1 MQEGASGAKLGRADG
16 LAPYLCHPLAV
27 GGGGSWV
34 PMAVGQMS
42 LPQQARS
49 RCFMRVLTL
58 RSLGQEPSGVFQ
70 S

>member
-1 MQEGASGAKLGRADG
+1 MGGRGGERVQEGASGAKLGRADG

-42 LPQQARS
+42 LPS
-49 RCFMRVLTL
+49 RPDPAA
-58 RSLGQEPSGVFQ
+58 S
-70 S
+70 